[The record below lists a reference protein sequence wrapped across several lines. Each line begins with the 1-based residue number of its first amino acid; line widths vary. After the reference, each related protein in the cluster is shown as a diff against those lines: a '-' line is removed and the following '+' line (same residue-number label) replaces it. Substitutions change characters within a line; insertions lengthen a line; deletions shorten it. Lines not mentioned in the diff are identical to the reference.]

1 MDTFSLEEGYEFS
14 LKSLVKT
21 METTSPN
28 PKKIELVSVSFN
40 MNEEINGTTV
50 NEEKIRELL
59 KSSGLLNED
68 ESWSEYEPI
77 LLIYKMSTLM
87 LTFIELKITVLTI
100 KIKLKIKFVIMPPK
114 VAIPQKQ
121 YKNIII

>member
-1 MDTFSLEEGYEFS
+1 
-14 LKSLVKT
+14 

-50 NEEKIRELL
+50 NEEKIRALL

-68 ESWSEYEPI
+68 ES
-77 LLIYKMSTLM
+77 
-87 LTFIELKITVLTI
+87 
-100 KIKLKIKFVIMPPK
+100 
-114 VAIPQKQ
+114 
-121 YKNIII
+121 

>member
-1 MDTFSLEEGYEFS
+1 
-14 LKSLVKT
+14 

-100 KIKLKIKFVIMPPK
+100 KIKLKIKFAIMPPK